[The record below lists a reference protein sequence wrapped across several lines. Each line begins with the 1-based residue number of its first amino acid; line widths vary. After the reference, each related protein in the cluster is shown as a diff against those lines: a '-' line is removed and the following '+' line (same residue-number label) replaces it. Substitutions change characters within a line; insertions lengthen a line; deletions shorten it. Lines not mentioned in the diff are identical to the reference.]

1 MTASESSLEDLKRRH
16 PEWEPWLTVIREVL
30 RESADSKWAAV
41 VPSLAAT
48 PLGKTPL
55 LAEARIVLPKSLL
68 RAWFEQ
74 LIRVAHRS
82 GTDNL
87 ATLKAALDAKLD
99 VLNLFKASLQQHD
112 DFLKQLATSLDADPE
127 AFAAVMALLPIPLLQ
142 AINRRCAQ
150 AVKASWMEGYC
161 PVCAAWPAFAETR
174 GIERSR
180 YLRCGRCGAEWE
192 AHVLS
197 CPYCGN
203 GDHER
208 LVSLIP
214 ENSAKSAIDA
224 CKACLGYVKVFT
236 TLQGTL
242 PDAVMLEDLGSV
254 EIDLAAAGEGY
265 RRPKGPGYSVDVT
278 VSELPHG

>member
-16 PEWEPWLTVIREVL
+16 PEWEPWLTVVQEVL
-30 RESADSKWAAV
+30 GESIDSKWVAV
-41 VPSLAAT
+41 VPAVTVKS
-48 PLGKTPL
+48 LGKAPL
-55 LAEARIVLPKSLL
+55 IAGARIVLPKSLL

-74 LIRVAHRS
+74 LMRVAHRS
-82 GTDNL
+82 GTDKL
-87 ATLKAALDAKLD
+87 ATLKAALDPEFDLFT
-99 VLNLFKASLQQHD
+99 LFKVTLRQDNESLHR
-112 DFLKQLATSLDADPE
+112 LAAARDMDSE
-127 AFAAVMALLPIPLLQ
+127 AFQAVMALLPMPLLQ
-142 AINRRCAQ
+142 ATNRRWAQ
-150 AVKASWMEGYC
+150 AVPASWMEGYC
-161 PVCAAWPAFAETR
+161 PICGAWPAFAETR

-278 VSELPHG
+278 VSE

>member
-1 MTASESSLEDLKRRH
+1 MTASESTLQDLKRRH
-16 PEWEPWLTVIREVL
+16 TEWEPWLTVIQEVL
-30 RESADSKWAAV
+30 RESADSKWAAF
-41 VPSLAAT
+41 VPSVAAT

-55 LAEARIVLPKSLL
+55 IAEVRMVLPKSLL

-74 LIRVAHRS
+74 LTRVAHRS
-82 GTDNL
+82 GTHKL

-99 VLNLFKASLQQHD
+99 ILNLFKASLQQD
-112 DFLKQLATSLDADPE
+112 DNSLKKLATSLDADAE
-127 AFAAVMALLPIPLLQ
+127 AFEAVMALLPVPLLQ
-142 AINRRCAQ
+142 ATNRRWAQ
-150 AVKASWMEGYC
+150 AVPASWMEGYC
-161 PVCAAWPAFAETR
+161 PICGAWPAFAETR
-174 GIERSR
+174 GIERCR
-180 YLRCGRCGAEWE
+180 YLRCGRCGAEWQ

-203 GDHER
+203 SDHER
-208 LVSLIP
+208 LVSLIS

-224 CKACLGYVKVFT
+224 CKVCLGYVKVFT
-236 TLQGTL
+236 TLQGTR

-278 VSELPHG
+278 VSE